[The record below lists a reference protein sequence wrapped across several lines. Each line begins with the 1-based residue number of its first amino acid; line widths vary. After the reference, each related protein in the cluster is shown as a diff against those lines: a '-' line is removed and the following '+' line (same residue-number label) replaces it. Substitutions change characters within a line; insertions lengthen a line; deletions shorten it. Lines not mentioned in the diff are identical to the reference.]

1 MRRYAHTTLP
11 GQPNPPWT
19 TLAGRRAWRLGWL
32 KALGNTLFL
41 WGFFRLYLYIQ
52 QHPQTAV
59 TQIPATAL
67 DGWIGFQPWAL
78 WLYLSLWVYTA
89 LPVALQPSWPALRRY
104 GWWIGALCALGLL
117 MFALWPS
124 SVSQAV
130 GPRLGASPWFATL
143 YAMDTNGN
151 ACPSLHVAA
160 AVFSALWL
168 RAQGHAMGA
177 PRAWGVVNALWCVG
191 IAVSTMA
198 IKQHLL
204 WDVLAG
210 ALLGA
215 AAALPALWR
224 AARGRR
230 EPML

>member
-1 MRRYAHTTLP
+1 MNTAGKGWLVDLWRR
-11 GQPNPPWT
+11 
-19 TLAGRRAWRLGWL
+19 LACLWWL
-32 KALGNTLFL
+32 KALGNTAFL
-41 WGFFRLYLYIQ
+41 VVFFWLYLWVQ
-52 QHPQTAV
+52 ARPQFAV

-67 DGWIGFQPWAL
+67 DRWIGFQPWAIG
-78 WLYLSLWVYTA
+78 LYLSLWVYTA

-177 PRAWGVVNALWCVG
+177 PRAWGVVNVLWCVG
-191 IAVSTMA
+191 IAISTMA

-204 WDVLAG
+204 IDVAAGAALGALMGAWSLRGPLAG
-210 ALLGA
+210 RA
-215 AAALPALWR
+215 PA
-224 AARGRR
+224 
-230 EPML
+230 P